1 MPLSEIPVLYSDP
14 HLLIVNKPTLLLSVP
29 GRAENNKDCLILRL
43 QQNGY
48 PEALIVHRLDWET
61 TGLMVLARTP
71 QAHSELSRLFRERR
85 VLRRYQALCWG
96 SLPGEAGQ
104 IDLPMRYDPPNKPRQ
119 IVDWVHGKPALTSW
133 RLLARKKSYS
143 RVELTPYTGRS
154 HQLRIHLNSL
164 GHPILGDP
172 LYAHPA
178 ALQAASRM
186 CLHATELAFTH
197 PASLQPLHFHCAADF
212 QLTANHPESLQT
224 T

>member
-1 MPLSEIPVLYSDP
+1 MPLTQIPILYADQ
-14 HLLIVNKPTLLLSVP
+14 HLLVVNKPTLLLSVP

-71 QAHSELSRLFRERR
+71 QAHSELSRLFRERQ

-96 SLPGEAGQ
+96 NLPGNAGQ
-104 IDLPMRYDPPNKPRQ
+104 VELPMRYDPPNKPRQ
-119 IVDWVHGKPALTSW
+119 IVDWVHGKPALTFW
-133 RLLARKKSYS
+133 RLLERQEQHS
-143 RVELTPYTGRS
+143 RIELTPHTGRS
-154 HQLRIHLNSL
+154 HQLRVHLRSL

-178 ALQAASRM
+178 ALQAAPRL
-186 CLHATELAFTH
+186 CLHATELAFAH
-197 PASLQPLHFHCAADF
+197 PADQRPLHFHCPAAF
-212 QLTANHPESLQT
+212 
-224 T
+224 